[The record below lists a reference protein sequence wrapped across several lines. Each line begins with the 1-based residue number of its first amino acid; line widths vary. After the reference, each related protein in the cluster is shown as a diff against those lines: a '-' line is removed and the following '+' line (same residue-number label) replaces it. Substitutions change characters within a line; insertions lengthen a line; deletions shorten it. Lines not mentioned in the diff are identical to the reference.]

1 MKKLLVLLL
10 ALLVVSIMYEEGF
23 AEKNTFFDSV
33 KFIQYLD
40 ENTALE
46 EVRNGNLDVYYY
58 TISPDRLETHQA
70 REGLQVFDS
79 TGGSYS
85 ILVNPAESDEF
96 NPFSNQEIRFALNYL
111 IDRKLI
117 VNELMGGFGAP
128 IISYYTPSEP
138 EYLTIIKEL
147 ELFNFK
153 YNPGLAN
160 EIITKVLKQKGAE
173 KNNGVWE
180 INQKPIEITIFIR
193 SDDPVRKSI
202 GEILS
207 VELEKIGFVVKKD
220 FGDLNK
226 AFVLVYGS
234 NPADLKWSLYTE
246 GWGRSAFV
254 RYDSIGLGQMYSPW
268 FSNMPG
274 FNDPTYWNYKNDK
287 LDDLTQKI
295 YTGDFESSEK
305 RSKLIQEAIVE
316 GVNES
321 VRIFLASKINQYIAN
336 EEVSGIVNDFGAG
349 VPSRFTSINAESE
362 NSEFTIGVKQIY
374 QAAWNP
380 VMGFSDTYSR
390 HIWGI
395 LSDPAIFKHPFTG
408 EAFPIKVK
416 WQVETAG
423 PNGKLKVPEESKI
436 WNPEIQ
442 QWVNVASNTVAT
454 SKVVFDFNFSNWH
467 NGQKMDM
474 NDILYSLYF
483 TSEWGTQTD
492 ENDKTFDTEYTPRA
506 AQSMDTVI
514 GVNLIDEDTFEVY
527 VNFWHFDEGEIAEW
541 AVLDQLMPWEISA
554 AMEKAVTDGKV
565 SFSRS
570 GATSKNVNWLSLIVP
585 NDENLIKNY
594 LQEFKDN
601 NHIPNFIENNQDS
614 KYFQNRYDSSIEW
627 IEKNNHA
634 VISNGPF
641 YLESYAPESRTIK
654 VSAFDDESYPF
665 KIGEW
670 SEFENAESPI
680 IKNIDFKDN
689 VNKDTPLKIG
699 IETQNSDEILYF
711 LTSNEGKSVSSETIN
726 VVDNKVD
733 IIIPVEK
740 TQNLGIGANNIK
752 IFAISY
758 SVLKP
763 DFYESSFF
771 VTDKKTELPD
781 NIIKEIEFNED
792 KINYE
797 ILIIPIIVII
807 LIVIL
812 IKKKQSN

>member
-1 MKKLLVLLL
+1 
-10 ALLVVSIMYEEGF
+10 
-23 AEKNTFFDSV
+23 
-33 KFIQYLD
+33 
-40 ENTALE
+40 
-46 EVRNGNLDVYYY
+46 
-58 TISPDRLETHQA
+58 
-70 REGLQVFDS
+70 
-79 TGGSYS
+79 
-85 ILVNPAESDEF
+85 
-96 NPFSNQEIRFALNYL
+96 
-111 IDRKLI
+111 
-117 VNELMGGFGAP
+117 
-128 IISYYTPSEP
+128 
-138 EYLTIIKEL
+138 
-147 ELFNFK
+147 
-153 YNPGLAN
+153 
-160 EIITKVLKQKGAE
+160 
-173 KNNGVWE
+173 
-180 INQKPIEITIFIR
+180 
-193 SDDPVRKSI
+193 
-202 GEILS
+202 
-207 VELEKIGFVVKKD
+207 
-220 FGDLNK
+220 
-226 AFVLVYGS
+226 
-234 NPADLKWSLYTE
+234 
-246 GWGRSAFV
+246 
-254 RYDSIGLGQMYSPW
+254 
-268 FSNMPG
+268 
-274 FNDPTYWNYKNDK
+274 
-287 LDDLTQKI
+287 
-295 YTGDFESSEK
+295 
-305 RSKLIQEAIVE
+305 
-316 GVNES
+316 
-321 VRIFLASKINQYIAN
+321 
-336 EEVSGIVNDFGAG
+336 
-349 VPSRFTSINAESE
+349 
-362 NSEFTIGVKQIY
+362 
-374 QAAWNP
+374 
-380 VMGFSDTYSR
+380 
-390 HIWGI
+390 
-395 LSDPAIFKHPFTG
+395 
-408 EAFPIKVK
+408 
-416 WQVETAG
+416 
-423 PNGKLKVPEESKI
+423 
-436 WNPEIQ
+436 
-442 QWVNVASNTVAT
+442 
-454 SKVVFDFNFSNWH
+454 
-467 NGQKMDM
+467 
-474 NDILYSLYF
+474 
-483 TSEWGTQTD
+483 
-492 ENDKTFDTEYTPRA
+492 
-506 AQSMDTVI
+506 
-514 GVNLIDEDTFEVY
+514 
-527 VNFWHFDEGEIAEW
+527 
-541 AVLDQLMPWEISA
+541 MPWEISA

-585 NDENLIKNY
+585 NDANLIKNY